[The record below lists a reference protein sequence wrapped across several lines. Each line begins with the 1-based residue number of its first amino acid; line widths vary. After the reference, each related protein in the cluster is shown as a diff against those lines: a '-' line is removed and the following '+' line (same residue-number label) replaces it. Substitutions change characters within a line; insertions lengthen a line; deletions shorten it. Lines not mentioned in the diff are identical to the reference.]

1 MPKIKS
7 NYECQI
13 KFRGSYEFLRLV
25 EEGKHEL
32 GKKLENKFRE
42 QTLSNDESTLEELRA
57 ILKFRDSLR
66 YLKTTDF
73 YRLIVLKWAFENVP
87 HLISRD
93 IPELVDLK
101 EQMKLMLKKSY

>member
-7 NYECQI
+7 NYEHQI

-25 EEGKHEL
+25 KEGKHEL

-42 QTLSNDESTLEELRA
+42 EKLSNDESTLEELRA

-87 HLISRD
+87 HLISKD

-101 EQMKLMLKKSY
+101 EHMKLILKKSY